1 MAKAKVTFK
10 QIIQNM
16 QEYKTDDEHMCSM
29 ISFDLE
35 INGQKYTD
43 LSVLVKQTISS
54 DFDTAPL
61 EVGAPQGYGGAFNHD
76 AFRVEVE
83 KYYRGLI
90 GQEGSGI
97 QIEGGSNIIM
107 YNNIFVQEKVVEF
120 EVEGGTNGW

>member
-1 MAKAKVTFK
+1 MAIAKVTFK
-10 QIIQNM
+10 QINQNI
-16 QEYKTDDEHMCSM
+16 QEYKTDDEHMWSM

-35 INGQKYTD
+35 INGQKYTY
-43 LSVLVKQTISS
+43 LSVLVKQTIGS

-61 EVGAPQGYGGAFNHD
+61 EVGPPQGYGGAFNHD

-90 GQEGSGI
+90 GTEGTGI
-97 QIEGGSNIIM
+97 HMEDGSNIMM

-120 EVEGGTNGW
+120 EVEGGTKG